1 MYVYIYRDVYTQ
13 DNNVAKEEKPKLVL
27 TKDFFVSTNLMEKT
41 QWPGRFVLDFSPNP
55 QPIWWYILYY
65 NRTLFKMRD
74 ADKSTDIK
82 HWFAQRA
89 KADEQAHCRRQTDVR
104 AQC

>member
-1 MYVYIYRDVYTQ
+1 
-13 DNNVAKEEKPKLVL
+13 
-27 TKDFFVSTNLMEKT
+27 
-41 QWPGRFVLDFSPNP
+41 
-55 QPIWWYILYY
+55 
-65 NRTLFKMRD
+65 MRD

-104 AQC
+104 AQCLYKIMLSFNKEDDMN